1 MWCEKCGRLSLFGK
15 ICGSCTRERQ
25 RIQGLESGSNPASAA
40 TPAMPNVTTRTVVR
54 SNVKLKLGGQEVT
67 FDLSKG
73 LTDEILDD
81 VAGKLHISR
90 DKARQLLEP
99 QLSPERIAALTKSA
113 LEGKTSS
120 FTVVTCP
127 ACHHQV
133 PSGSACSACGAAL
146 PG

>member
-1 MWCEKCGRLSLFGK
+1 MWCEQCGRLSPFSK
-15 ICGSCTRERQ
+15 ICRSCARERE
-25 RIQGLESGSNPASAA
+25 RIRALETGSNPDSSV
-40 TPAMPNVTTRTVVR
+40 PSPSVKTRTVVR
-54 SNVKLKLGGQEVT
+54 SNVKLRLGGQEVT
-67 FDLSKG
+67 FDLSQG

-81 VAGKLHISR
+81 VAGKLHMSR

-113 LEGKTSS
+113 LEGRRTIT
-120 FTVVTCP
+120 FTTVTCP

-133 PSGSACSACGAAL
+133 PAGPACSECGAPL

>member
-1 MWCEKCGRLSLFGK
+1 MWCEKCGRLSLFSK
-15 ICGSCTRERQ
+15 ICRSCARERE
-25 RIQGLESGSNPASAA
+25 RIQALEAGSNPGSSV
-40 TPAMPNVTTRTVVR
+40 PSPRVETRTVVH
-54 SNVKLKLGGQEVT
+54 SNVKLRLGGQEIT

-81 VAGKLHISR
+81 VAGKLHMSR

-113 LEGKTSS
+113 LEGRRTVT
-120 FTVVTCP
+120 FTTVTCP
-127 ACHHQV
+127 ACHRQV
-133 PSGSACSACGAAL
+133 AVGPTCSECGASL